1 MVVFAATLVLL
12 TVMALMMMMM
22 RMAVIIRLVL
32 AVLSVVV
39 SAVMMTHMI
48 VSWMWTFLIFASRSS
63 LNESC
68 ASPLESVRC
77 AVFLTVLPRS

>member
-12 TVMALMMMMM
+12 TVMALMMMM